1 MSELKHCPC
10 CGGKASLYTGAFFTS
25 VAQVRCKQCGIRTME
40 YKSASP
46 EDAKLQAIAAWNR
59 REGGESEC
67 PEKKR

>member
-25 VAQVRCKQCGIRTME
+25 VAQVRCKQCGIMTME

-59 REGGESEC
+59 RVGGES
-67 PEKKR
+67 